1 MGVLS
6 DPNAFY
12 TSPGSDWAQGD
23 LIIAPTAILW
33 STGERPTHKYP
44 QPAPVPPGIGS
55 VVYDLWNEA
64 PPFTKAATIEC
75 FLGPA
80 MILTDDCALDKD
92 FNVKVEELMEQ
103 GKSEAD
109 ALAEARLDP
118 TLDTLVLIA
127 PILPY
132 KELRSVSPTAVR
144 TAQAIGYFPILE
156 SDEVDE
162 GFVDFGR
169 TVPVSRRLMS
179 EPFAVLNKD
188 IKNILRWKLAQHY
201 AIRNLSVDA
210 QIAAAVGKTIVAS
223 HTITDSKNRLIVEL
237 ELEGG
242 DCLRLRQEP
251 RQPEANP
258 SRVRGN
264 RG

>member
-6 DPNAFY
+6 EPSAFY
-12 TSPGSDWAQGD
+12 ASPGSDWAQGD
-23 LIIAPTAILW
+23 LIVAPTAILW
-33 STGERPTHKYP
+33 STGERRAHGYP
-44 QPAPVPPGIGS
+44 QPAPLPPGMGS

-64 PPFTKAATIEC
+64 PPFARAATIEC

-92 FNVKVEELMEQ
+92 FNARVEELMER
-103 GKSEAD
+103 GESETD
-109 ALAEARLDP
+109 AIAEARLDLA
-118 TLDTLVLIA
+118 LDPLVLIA
-127 PILPY
+127 PVLSY
-132 KELRSVSPTAVR
+132 GELRSVSPAAVR
-144 TAQAIGYFPILE
+144 TAQAVGYFPIPE

-169 TVPVSRRLMS
+169 AVPVSRRLLS
-179 EPFAVLNKD
+179 EPFAALGGAA
-188 IKNILRWKLAQHY
+188 KNILRWKLAQNY
-201 AIRNLSVDA
+201 AVRNLSVDA

-223 HTITDSKNRLIVEL
+223 HTITDNKNRLIVEL

-242 DCLRLRQEP
+242 DSLRLRQEP
-251 RQPEANP
+251 RQAEANP